1 MRQEIDARPEEND
14 ELCPPVPL
22 ACVSKVS
29 ASRKFDGDGADCE
42 EVLLGNPSTEQLD
55 AIRRRSCGYE

>member
-29 ASRKFDGDGADCE
+29 ARESSTETALIVKRPFDSGI
-42 EVLLGNPSTEQLD
+42 PTEQLD